1 MKHGHSWSIFVD
13 EPDGTTTASCSQCHG
28 SLSTDGAREQITAW
42 QDSFEA
48 LHGTVAGDVE
58 RAVEAM
64 NGVDDAGL
72 QATLEAATADLVLA
86 EGDESGGFHNHD
98 YLMALLEDA
107 GEKAREI
114 LTETG

>member
-1 MKHGHSWSIFVD
+1 M
-13 EPDGTTTASCSQCHG
+13 
-28 SLSTDGAREQITAW
+28 STDGAREQITAW

-72 QATLEAATADLVLA
+72 QATLEAATADLALA

-98 YLMALLEDA
+98 YLMALLKDA

-114 LTETG
+114 LTATG